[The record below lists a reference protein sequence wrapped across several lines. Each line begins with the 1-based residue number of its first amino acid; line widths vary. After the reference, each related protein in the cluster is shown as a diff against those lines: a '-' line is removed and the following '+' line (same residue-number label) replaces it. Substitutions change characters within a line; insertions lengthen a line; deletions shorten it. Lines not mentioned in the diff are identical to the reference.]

1 MFAKCLKAFDL
12 AGPLGP
18 RTISV
23 KRGQKLA
30 ISELSEQRLE
40 FEIVGSTEALALRM
54 AGCITTE
61 YKDHIQLYDCHLTD
75 KYLAADAA
83 CNEVAAAWGIHFNR
97 YRITFCPTDP
107 DVYDSKYVNPHWTI
121 KDRSTKQEVSVPADL
136 LLEAFKDSMLWA
148 AQGNLDAGSSL

>member
-1 MFAKCLKAFDL
+1 MLAKVLKAFHL

-23 KRGQKLA
+23 KVG
-30 ISELSEQRLE
+30 QRLE
-40 FEIVGSTEALALRM
+40 ISNLCPKSLDFTVVSEFQLWNGLC
-54 AGCITTE
+54 GCITTE

-75 KYLAADAA
+75 KYLAEDAA
-83 CNEVAAAWGIHFNR
+83 CNEVAAAWGIHFDR
-97 YRITFCPTDP
+97 YRITFSPTDP
-107 DVYDSKYVNPHWTI
+107 EVYDSNCVNPHWTI

-148 AQGNLDAGSSL
+148 ANGNLVAGGHE